1 MRKVLFFTLL
11 LFVLA
16 VGLLHF
22 FTPGYLLLYHNIY
35 RRLSYFPIVLGA
47 IWFGLPGGF
56 LLALLSSIAFIP
68 HVLLYIGYGPEAYLS
83 ELMEIVLYLAAG
95 SVVGVIS
102 GRQMKLR
109 EQYREL
115 SEKLQKSYT
124 RLHEE
129 TEQLIEAEEQ
139 LAEAQKF
146 SALGQLSAS
155 LAHEIKNPLS
165 SIKGTAEILLDDY
178 PEGHPKREFVDILL
192 KETARLNQTVEDV
205 LRFSRGKKGKAA
217 QTEPLSEVVKRVST
231 LLDRHLRGKEIS
243 LQLKGL
249 DLAKDFLIDGSRI
262 SQVFLNI
269 LLNAID
275 AVARQGKIRIE
286 VMKTAGGYTVE
297 VSDNGPGIPETEREK
312 IFEPFVSGKEG
323 GTGLGLVITRK
334 IVTSY
339 GGTITLEKSDL
350 GGACF
355 RIFLPGN
362 DRASYSED
370 VGRVSQA
377 QPDLRAED

>member
-1 MRKVLFFTLL
+1 
-11 LFVLA
+11 
-16 VGLLHF
+16 
-22 FTPGYLLLYHNIY
+22 
-35 RRLSYFPIVLGA
+35 
-47 IWFGLPGGF
+47 
-56 LLALLSSIAFIP
+56 
-68 HVLLYIGYGPEAYLS
+68 
-83 ELMEIVLYLAAG
+83 MEIVLYLAAG
-95 SVVGVIS
+95 SVTGVIS
-102 GRQMKLR
+102 GRQMRLR
-109 EQYREL
+109 EKYREL

-146 SALGQLSAS
+146 SALGKLSAY

-165 SIKGTAEILLDDY
+165 SIKGTAEILLDDF

-192 KETARLNQTVEDV
+192 KETARLNHTVEDV
-205 LRFSRGKKGKAA
+205 LQFSRGKKGKAA
-217 QTEPLSEVVKRVST
+217 QTEPLSDVIKRVST

-243 LQLKGL
+243 LQLTGL
-249 DLAKDFLIDGSRI
+249 DQARNFLIDGSRI

-275 AVARQGKIRIE
+275 AVAQQGKIRIE
-286 VMKTAGGYTVE
+286 VMKTVGGYTVD

-339 GGTITLEKSDL
+339 GGTIALEASDL
-350 GGACF
+350 GGASF
-355 RIFLPGN
+355 RIFLP
-362 DRASYSED
+362 E
-370 VGRVSQA
+370 RVVKNNFQF
-377 QPDLRAED
+377 